1 MKLAFSTLGCP
12 DYSWSDIY
20 AMAKDVGF
28 GGIELR
34 GLGDDIFSVHA
45 EPFSKEN
52 IKKTKEKLKKLHLEI
67 PCLSSGCALRFK
79 EQMQENIQEIGEYI
93 CLAKQL
99 GTPYIRILGDRTAEI
114 TTDFDDA
121 DVIEALKILAPQ
133 AEAAGV
139 MLLVETNGVYS
150 NTQRLC
156 EMAETVYAGSGIFR
170 NCVPPFCE
178 LYAGV
183 YRFFRY
189 GWQIADERAGH
200 R

>member
-20 AMAKDVGF
+20 AMAKDIGF

-93 CLAKQL
+93 SLAQQL

-121 DVIEALKILAPQ
+121 DVIEALRILAPQ
-133 AEAAGV
+133 ADRKSV
-139 MLLVETNGVYS
+139 V
-150 NTQRLC
+150 
-156 EMAETVYAGSGIFR
+156 
-170 NCVPPFCE
+170 
-178 LYAGV
+178 
-183 YRFFRY
+183 
-189 GWQIADERAGH
+189 
-200 R
+200 